1 MTDYKGYLP
10 HHRDDLMAETTK
22 EVNRFAAFAS
32 VIGLAVLIWLLA
44 VSCVDGVVK
53 ESERQEEHE
62 PRPRWAS
69 ETYHKPA
76 AYRLQSPT
84 QPEMDHLH
92 HILALQEVRR

>member
-32 VIGLAVLIWLLA
+32 VIGLAVLIWLMA
-44 VSCVDGVVK
+44 VSCVDGVVR
-53 ESERQEEHE
+53 EAERREQYE

-69 ETYHKPA
+69 QTYKKPA
-76 AYRLQSPT
+76 AYRLSSPT
-84 QPEMDHLH
+84 QAEMDHVEHL
-92 HILALQEVRR
+92 IVVQRGR